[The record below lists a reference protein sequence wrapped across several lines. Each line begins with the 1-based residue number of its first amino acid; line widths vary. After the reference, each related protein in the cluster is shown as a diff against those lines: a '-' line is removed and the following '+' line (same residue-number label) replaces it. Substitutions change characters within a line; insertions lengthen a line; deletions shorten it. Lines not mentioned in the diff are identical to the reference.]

1 VQAGSVRFENRD
13 QGVDTDWRTAS
24 GDYFA
29 ALGVPLLAGR
39 TFSERDSPEHPV
51 VGIIDERLAR
61 EVFGREDPIGKRFRI
76 DTTGPASPWV
86 TIIGVV
92 GHLRHEGL
100 DRDPRPQVYW
110 PYQQRTQDR
119 MAMVV
124 RTAADA
130 SSLAPAVRA
139 AILDVDADQPIY
151 DVRPMTAVIQR
162 TLHGD
167 WLNAVLMEAFAS
179 MALLLASVGV
189 FGVVAHLTAQR
200 RREFAVRVAV
210 GARSID
216 VVALVLKQ
224 GFSRAACG
232 LLIGLALAAV
242 LSRSAAAL
250 LHGISPLDA
259 QTYVSVSGLMMLVV
273 LAASFVP
280 AWRASRVDPTL
291 ALRQE

>member
-1 VQAGSVRFENRD
+1 M
-13 QGVDTDWRTAS
+13 
-24 GDYFA
+24 
-29 ALGVPLLAGR
+29 
-39 TFSERDSPEHPV
+39 
-51 VGIIDERLAR
+51 GIIDERLAR
-61 EVFGREDPIGKRFRI
+61 EAFGRDDPIGKRFRMDI
-76 DTTGPASPWV
+76 AGPGSSWV
-86 TIIGVV
+86 NIVGVV

-110 PYQQRTQDR
+110 PYQQRPQDR

-124 RTAADA
+124 RTTADP

-139 AILDVDADQPIY
+139 AIRDVDADQPIY

-189 FGVVAHLTAQR
+189 FGVVAQLTAQR

-210 GARSID
+210 GARSTD

-224 GFSRAACG
+224 GVSRAACG
-232 LLIGLALAAV
+232 LLIGLALAAL
-242 LSRSAAAL
+242 LSRSAVAL

-259 QTYVSVSGLMMLVV
+259 ATYVSVAGLMMLVV